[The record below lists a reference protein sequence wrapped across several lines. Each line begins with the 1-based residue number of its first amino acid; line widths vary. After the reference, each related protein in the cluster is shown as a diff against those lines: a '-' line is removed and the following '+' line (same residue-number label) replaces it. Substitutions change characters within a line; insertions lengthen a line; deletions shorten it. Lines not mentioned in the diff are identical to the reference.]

1 MYVQFEQVL
10 ASDRVWAGKVEDKGA
25 GVEQGRGRGRLV
37 RTVEPTK
44 GRITRLGEGSG
55 GTKSFIYLGM

>member
-25 GVEQGRGRGRLV
+25 RIEQGCGRGRLV
-37 RTVEPTK
+37 GTVELAK
-44 GRITRLGEGSG
+44 GCIARLWEGSG
-55 GTKSFIYLGM
+55 RTESFIYLGL